1 MDAYVSRLNNE
12 ELDDVFH
19 AILSL
24 RDISECYQFFEDM
37 CTINELQAMAQRWQ
51 VARQLDAGVTYPEIS
66 HKFNASTATIS
77 RVNRCLTY
85 GAGGY
90 QLILG
95 KTKFGD
101 EISEGNP

>member
-1 MDAYVSRLNNE
+1 MDAYESRLQSP

-24 RDISECYQFFEDM
+24 KDLSECYRFFEDM

-51 VARQLDAGVTYPEIS
+51 VARQLDAGVTYQEIS
-66 HKFNASTATIS
+66 HRFNASTATIS
-77 RVNRCLTY
+77 RVNRCLEY

-90 QLILG
+90 RLLLDRVEQ
-95 KTKFGD
+95 K
-101 EISEGNP
+101 E

>member
-1 MDAYVSRLNNE
+1 MDAYESRFQSQ

-24 RDISECYQFFEDM
+24 RDLSECYRFFEDI

-51 VARQLDAGVTYPEIS
+51 VARQLDADVTYQDIA

-77 RVNRCLTY
+77 RVNRCLEY

-90 QLILG
+90 RLVLDRM
-95 KTKFGD
+95 KKA
-101 EISEGNP
+101 E

>member
-1 MDAYVSRLNNE
+1 MDAYESRLQSP

-24 RDISECYQFFEDM
+24 RDLSECYRFFEDM

-51 VARQLDAGVTYPEIS
+51 VARQLDAGVTYQEIS
-66 HKFNASTATIS
+66 HRFNASTATIS
-77 RVNRCLTY
+77 RVNRCLEY

-90 QLILG
+90 RLLLDRSTQ
-95 KTKFGD
+95 K
-101 EISEGNP
+101 E